1 MKLRGK
7 ITKLFLV
14 MLASFFVLAPVAVYA
29 AEGSTVVV
37 KGYPELDR
45 NDLSVS
51 NVVKKLDAKAIDEI
65 LDAYFETNS
74 PAVVTTMYD
83 TAVFEVYKMVQEGEK
98 TFTSVGDPLPISGK
112 AKVLVPG
119 PADSDDGRE
128 IIVDVSEL
136 KNYND
141 DVPPLLAGCKVTL
154 KDPGYYFVNFMY
166 EGYADSCNVLI
177 HVLGGTAQ
185 SGTSAP
191 ASAPAAAPE
200 KAPAKPTA
208 SKVLVN
214 GTATSFEAYNINGN
228 NYFKLRDLAKVVSG
242 TAKQFEVEWNAEIK
256 AINLLSDKAYTAAGG
271 EMAKGDGTAKNAVLN
286 TSKIYKDGEEI
297 SLTAYNINGNNYFK
311 LRDIAKSFDIGVT
324 FDGATNTVGI
334 DTAQGYTE

>member
-14 MLASFFVLAPVAVYA
+14 MLASFFMLAPVAVYA
-29 AEGSTVVV
+29 AEGSTVEV

-45 NDLSVS
+45 KDLSVS
-51 NVVKKLDAKAIDEI
+51 NVVKTLDAKAIDEI

-74 PAVVTTMYD
+74 PAVVATLQD

-98 TFTSVGDPLPISGK
+98 MFNSVGDPLPISGK
-112 AKVLVPG
+112 AKVFVPG
-119 PADSDDGRE
+119 PTDSDDDRE
-128 IIVDVSEL
+128 AIVDVSEL

-141 DVPPLLAGCKVTL
+141 DMPPLLAGCKVTL
-154 KDPGYYFVNFMY
+154 KDPGYYFVHFMY
-166 EGYADSCNVLI
+166 EGYADASNVLI
-177 HVLGGTAQ
+177 HVLGDDA
-185 SGTSAP
+185 GTSAP
-191 ASAPAAAPE
+191 APAPAAAPE

-242 TAKQFEVEWNAEIK
+242 TAKQFEVEWNAEVK
-256 AINLLSDKAYTAAGG
+256 AINLLSNKAYTAAGG
-271 EMAKGDGTAKNAVLN
+271 EMAKGDGKSKNAVLN

-324 FDGATNTVGI
+324 FDSTTNTVGI
-334 DTAQGYTE
+334 DTAQSYTE